1 MSPGEESVI
10 KFYAKITIHKQW
22 SHFPQIQVFN
32 SSLGVEAFTRE
43 AAMIDALGMDLNISN
58 Q

>member
-1 MSPGEESVI
+1 MSPGESVI
-10 KFYAKITIHKQW
+10 QFYTKIQQW

-58 Q
+58 